1 MPIQIIVFLYDVLSY
16 PVYRFLG
23 KAFTQVTLGSFS
35 AFSNCSAFSAF
46 SAFSALMFYNDFEP
60 FR

>member
-23 KAFTQVTLGSFS
+23 KAFTQVTLD
-35 AFSNCSAFSAF
+35 AFSAF
-46 SAFSALMFYNDFEP
+46 SAFTALMFYNDFEP

>member
-1 MPIQIIVFLYDVLSY
+1 MPVQIIVFLYDVLSY

-23 KAFTQVTLGSFS
+23 KAFTQVTLDEFS
-35 AFSNCSAFSAF
+35 AFSKCSAF
-46 SAFSALMFYNDFEP
+46 SAFSALMFYNGFEP

>member
-23 KAFTQVTLGSFS
+23 KAFTQVTLDE
-35 AFSNCSAFSAF
+35 
-46 SAFSALMFYNDFEP
+46 FSALTFYNSFEP

>member
-1 MPIQIIVFLYDVLSY
+1 MPVQIIVFLYDVLSY

-23 KAFTQVTLGSFS
+23 KAFTQVTLDVL
-35 AFSNCSAFSAF
+35 
-46 SAFSALMFYNDFEP
+46 SALIFFNDFEP

>member
-1 MPIQIIVFLYDVLSY
+1 MPVQIIVFLYDVLSY

-23 KAFTQVTLGSFS
+23 KAFTQVTLD
-35 AFSNCSAFSAF
+35 AFSAF
-46 SAFSALMFYNDFEP
+46 TALMFYNDFEP